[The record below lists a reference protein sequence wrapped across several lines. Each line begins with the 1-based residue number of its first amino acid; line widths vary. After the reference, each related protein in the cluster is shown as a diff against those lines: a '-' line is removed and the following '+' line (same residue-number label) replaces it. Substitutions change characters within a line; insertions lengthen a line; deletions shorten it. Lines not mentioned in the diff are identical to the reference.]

1 MQQRNLKQKF
11 IALLKRFKIT
21 EDLQGLE
28 HDEAGGMDATKLTGK
43 LCTVSIKMSL
53 NICLNIQIRKL
64 LIPFLFDTSFQF
76 FFKYEN
82 ERSLSDYLSATLAVT
97 VVTVVNVTSN
107 ISRWTRVICIVTC
120 YEAFIRIACKGWS
133 GKVRK
138 GIYWIILC
146 QSN

>member
-43 LCTVSIKMSL
+43 LFSVSFKMSL
-53 NICLNIQIRKL
+53 NICSNIQTRKL

-76 FFKYEN
+76 FLKYEN
-82 ERSLSDYLSATLAVT
+82 ERSLSD
-97 VVTVVNVTSN
+97 
-107 ISRWTRVICIVTC
+107 
-120 YEAFIRIACKGWS
+120 
-133 GKVRK
+133 
-138 GIYWIILC
+138 
-146 QSN
+146 